1 MTLES
6 VSVSWEGYDEHVTLK
21 CISENFVVHYNAF
34 DLEIP
39 FYRYGALFDNGVLIE
54 EMACCEYDV
63 ASTSIVAEDWKLEN
77 ETASCESYRLN
88 LEVSLPT
95 GSLMAKG
102 KYGGKFY
109 FYE

>member
-21 CISENFVVHYNAF
+21 RISENFVVHY
-34 DLEIP
+34 
-39 FYRYGALFDNGVLIE
+39 IE